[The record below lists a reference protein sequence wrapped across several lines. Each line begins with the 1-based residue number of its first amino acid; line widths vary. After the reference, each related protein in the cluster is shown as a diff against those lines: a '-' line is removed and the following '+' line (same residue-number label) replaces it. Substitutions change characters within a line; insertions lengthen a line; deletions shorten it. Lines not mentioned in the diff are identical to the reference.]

1 MRNLAALLLALTV
14 TAAPAADV
22 YRPPTGETEAPD
34 TGTSSESAFRV
45 ALSVNTALAVGDWK
59 AHPIEGDRTM
69 FGPLVGV
76 ELETGWS
83 LGGLFLGALG
93 RMCTYDTGG
102 VVGLGE
108 GSGEIEAA
116 HAMSLAAL
124 GEIGLYLGDGRT
136 RPWVGL
142 GVGVEWM
149 IAGEEIAGVVF
160 DFDEVFLTAVTF
172 SPAAGLEIALS
183 DDLFVPV
190 RVSYDFSL
198 NQVRGYGDYSGSGQ
212 DLVAAVGIGLRL

>member
-1 MRNLAALLLALTV
+1 MKHLALFLLALTAA
-14 TAAPAADV
+14 AAPAADV
-22 YRPPTGETEAPD
+22 YRPSDGEPEVSARP
-34 TGTSSESAFRV
+34 ESTFRI

-76 ELETGWS
+76 ELEAGWV
-83 LGGLFLGALG
+83 LGRLFYGVLG
-93 RMCTYDTGG
+93 RMSAYDTGG

-124 GEIGLYLGDGRT
+124 ATVGLYLGDGRV

-149 IAGEEIAGVVF
+149 IADEEIEGVVF
-160 DFDEVFLTAVTF
+160 DFDNVFLPALTV
-172 SPAAGLEIALS
+172 SPAVGLDFGLS
-183 DDLFVPV
+183 ENLYVPL

-198 NQVRGYGDYSGSGQ
+198 NQVQGYGDYSGHGQ
-212 DLVAAVGIGLRL
+212 DLVVAAGIGLGL